1 MEAMTFNLD
10 SCFFA
15 ANIEYGRCFLF
26 DGIRLKKAFTITD
39 QNTKLDNFCKDPLSE
54 HLSNWGRYPR
64 AQTSK

>member
-1 MEAMTFNLD
+1 MEAITFNLN

-15 ANIEYGRCFLF
+15 ANIECGRCFLF

-39 QNTKLDNFCKDPLSE
+39 QNTKLDSFCKDPLSE
-54 HLSNWGRYPR
+54 HLSNWIRYPR